1 MSVQTSK
8 TVGTARTENTTSSC
22 LNEDYQEDEENI
34 SSART
39 KESYKVRFF
48 DGKAPGTA
56 DDGKVNKGPNQQNQ
70 NWGRTGLLL
79 IEGGT
84 IILRVLFD
92 EKVKQMANGNLSA
105 YLKIPANYQTLFDLY
120 HGKVISPLQWD
131 VLYPTSNANGVNSLE
146 LDIIMLHILVIHT
159 CQFKGDVLMDIQ
171 KLEKRRDIMYD
182 FAKDAKIT
190 DAKFETEYEA
200 VGAVLAKLTV
210 TRELGRDVENRIKN
224 MVKNLKIITM
234 SKEEIITYLGILK
247 RWYLCDIDIRKA
259 VKELKPLLKN
269 GQGETKKAK
278 DILAKLKMLAEDNS
292 NKLHDMKDIK
302 EELEKLA
309 SDLEGITKKKTKLKT
324 VLNILSVLTPRFS
337 QPFNIESIGLS
348 IPSLD
353 RWNEN
358 GVQFVLSFYC
368 QGQLHVYTKSTKFVV
383 EAKLKILL
391 GDERF
396 PEGEIAA
403 IKALDS
409 SKLREQLITD
419 LHLAGIATLVF
430 KDRSF
435 LIVPIETTEQGY
447 RKLMETVKV
456 PVWKKTVSNVFQSE
470 QVKSHLH
477 KGGCLCISG
486 GGDPTVMLDI
496 RCRGSDIALSS
507 LAGEVMTSRPSPY
520 KWKEGPRTFVVK
532 KYFLGKN
539 NDSSVKGL
547 FSTGPQCVIV
557 DITVKKG
564 TKVDH
569 VMEDKFSA
577 QLNDKNLNL
586 KTLLAKEG
594 VTSVTCDQGKSSITI
609 AFSNIAAVKE
619 FHEQFRY
626 EDIRTFVNKLFEE
639 AKIQKLFGNAS
650 FNIYVDVIFS
660 IPEVECKGLPE
671 PAAPTAPMLFN
682 VTDITTTSV
691 TLTWEEPLTNGGVDI
706 TGYPIERYDLGEKKW
721 MKVGVADPNDRMYQ
735 VTNLLTSH
743 EYYFRITAEN
753 LAGTSPKVESP
764 ESVLLSRN
772 KVVKQPEIV
781 TSRTE
786 EKSKLTPRSIP
797 KPKLSTQ
804 FSNDS
809 KLNKADNATDNSNKQ
824 HRQETEPKER
834 KIEENPI
841 EQNEE
846 TTTLAEKKE
855 KLNID
860 NGFNESKPV
869 NETKDKKEIKND
881 IRKRDTSLK
890 RPDTKKREPSLKRES
905 KVNHDSAYKQG
916 TLTRDGSLKRSK
928 KDGGFHSKGEKKASE
943 QDLAVNHYT
952 TERKGVR
959 GVSSEKSNN
968 ADKRYT
974 RDRIITASSDG
985 QKRKEKNRGKKSK
998 RSSRPFW
1005 KKRTAWT
1012 N

>member
-1 MSVQTSK
+1 MSVRTSE
-8 TVGTARTENTTSSC
+8 TVGTARTENTISTY
-22 LNEDYQEDEENI
+22 LNDDFQEEEEKINT
-34 SSART
+34 ART

-92 EKVKQMANGNLSA
+92 EKIKQTANGNLSA

-120 HGKVISPLQWD
+120 QGKVISPLQWD
-131 VLYPTSNANGVNSLE
+131 VLYPTSNANVVNSLE

-171 KLEKRRDIMYD
+171 RLEKRRDIMYD

-190 DAKFETEYEA
+190 DAKFETEYDA

-224 MVKNLKIITM
+224 MVKNLKTITM
-234 SKEEIITYLGILK
+234 TKEEIITYLGILK

-278 DILAKLKMLAEDNS
+278 DILAKLKMLAEDDS

-309 SDLEGITKKKTKLKT
+309 SDLEGIKKKKTKLKT

-419 LHLAGIATLVF
+419 LHLAGIATLAF

-435 LIVPIETTEQGY
+435 LIVPIESTEQGY

-456 PVWKKTVSNVFQSE
+456 PVWKKTVSNVFQTE

-507 LAGEVMTSRPSPY
+507 LAGEVITSRPSPY
-520 KWKEGPRTFVVK
+520 KWKEGTRTFVVK

-539 NDSSVKGL
+539 DDNSVK
-547 FSTGPQCVIV
+547 GPQCVIV
-557 DITVKKG
+557 DLTVKKG

-569 VMEDKFSA
+569 VMEDKFSS
-577 QLNDKNLNL
+577 QMNDKNFNL

-594 VTSVTCDQGKSSITI
+594 VASVTCDQGKSSITI

-619 FHEQFRY
+619 FHDQFRY
-626 EDIRTFVNKLFEE
+626 EDIKTFVNKLFEE
-639 AKIQKLFGNAS
+639 VKIQKVFGNAS

-671 PAAPTAPMLFN
+671 PAAPTAPRLFK

-764 ESVLLSRN
+764 EPVLLSRT

-781 TSRTE
+781 ASSTE
-786 EKSKLTPRSIP
+786 EKSKLTPRFLP

-804 FSNDS
+804 LSNDS
-809 KLNKADNATDNSNKQ
+809 KLSKAGNATDTSNKQ
-824 HRQETEPKER
+824 HRQEAEPKEK
-834 KIEENPI
+834 KIEENPV
-841 EQNEE
+841 EQDEQ
-846 TTTLAEKKE
+846 TTTLTEKTE

-860 NGFNESKPV
+860 TGLNENKTV
-869 NETKDKKEIKND
+869 NETKYKKEIKND
-881 IRKRDTSLK
+881 IRKRESSLK
-890 RPDTKKREPSLKRES
+890 RPDVKKRESSLKRDS
-905 KVNHDSAYKQG
+905 KKFHDSADKQG
-916 TLTRDGSLKRSK
+916 IRIRDGSIKRSK
-928 KDGGFHSKGEKKASE
+928 RDESFDSKGEEKATE
-943 QDLAVNHYT
+943 QNSAVNHFSK
-952 TERKGVR
+952 ERKWRTWCYVR
-959 GVSSEKSNN
+959 KNKQFGQEK
-968 ADKRYT
+968 YE
-974 RDRIITASSDG
+974 G
-985 QKRKEKNRGKKSK
+985 
-998 RSSRPFW
+998 
-1005 KKRTAWT
+1005 
-1012 N
+1012 